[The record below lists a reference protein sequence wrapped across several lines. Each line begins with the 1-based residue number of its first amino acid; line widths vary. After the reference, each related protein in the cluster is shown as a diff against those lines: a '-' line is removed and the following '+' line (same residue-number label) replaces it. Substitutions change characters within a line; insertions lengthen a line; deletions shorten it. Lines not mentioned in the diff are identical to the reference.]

1 MEKKKVLNN
10 IPMSLEEELKQI
22 ESQLDELL
30 QMGANDEKLVDRKRE
45 LENKIRNN
53 QDNELH

>member
-1 MEKKKVLNN
+1 
-10 IPMSLEEELKQI
+10 MSLEEELKQI